1 LGCWQCEGD
10 ARELELT
17 ERKQEILDAL
27 EELGKAQLGEIVK
40 AIGQPKS
47 NTHNRLQDL
56 VNAGLVKR
64 QTEGRRVYYELPNDD
79 NEV

>member
-1 LGCWQCEGD
+1 MLQNEGD
-10 ARELELT
+10 AHTSELT

-27 EELGKAQLGEIVK
+27 EDLGKAGVADIAK
-40 AIGQPKS
+40 AVGQPKS

-64 QTEGRRVYYELPNDD
+64 QEEGRRVYYELPNDD